1 MARVNRALELLA
13 LDQPIYYE
21 HLDAPGRGGYEAG
34 RAAAGTWADYL
45 SYDAEHA
52 PFDAAELREFV
63 RGLVEAGVTR
73 SGHRTPAVIVSLPV
87 DGRSEAVVRANAWM
101 IRQALAAGVHGLL
114 LCHAET
120 PEAVQAFVEAARYP
134 HQTLGVGEGL
144 GVGRRG
150 SGGQGYASTMWGLTV
165 AEYMARADAWPLNP
179 DGELLLGLKIENVR
193 ALANVEASLAV
204 PGISF
209 AEWGPGDMGLSMGH
223 PDPARPAVPARHARG
238 PGPRAGGLPG
248 GRHRVPG
255 PGDSGERDR
264 AHRRGSPHRGRRA
277 GPRGRRDRSPSHE
290 ARHALVAGRGSALER
305 PARPAGHHAS
315 NTTIPEA
322 RGIDWAPMGKPIYV
336 EIAIQ
341 APLEELWRLTQSP
354 DLHQRWDLRFT
365 RIAYL
370 PRPDPGEPQRFR
382 YETRIGFG
390 LAVSGEGE
398 TAGER
403 DLADGR
409 GAPRSD
415 SGPPTRSR

>member
-63 RGLVEAGVTR
+63 RGLVEAGATR

-101 IRQALAAGVHGLL
+101 IRQALTAGVHGLL

-193 ALANVEASLAV
+193 ALANVEASLTV

-223 PDPARPAVPARHARG
+223 STQHDPPYPPDMLAARTRVLAACQVAGIAFLDQVTPANVIERIAEGVRIGAGGHARE
-238 PGPRAGGLPG
+238 AA
-248 GRHRVPG
+248 
-255 PGDSGERDR
+255 EI
-264 AHRRGSPHRGRRA
+264 GRRHTKRA
-277 GPRGRRDRSPSHE
+277 
-290 ARHALVAGRGSALER
+290 
-305 PARPAGHHAS
+305 
-315 NTTIPEA
+315 T
-322 RGIDWAPMGKPIYV
+322 
-336 EIAIQ
+336 
-341 APLEELWRLTQSP
+341 
-354 DLHQRWDLRFT
+354 RW
-365 RIAYL
+365 
-370 PRPDPGEPQRFR
+370 
-382 YETRIGFG
+382 
-390 LAVSGEGE
+390 
-398 TAGER
+398 
-403 DLADGR
+403 
-409 GAPRSD
+409 
-415 SGPPTRSR
+415 